1 MKEVTKWDNNPREMW
16 VWDGCVKDKKR
27 RKVIYINEENKE
39 QPVIALTEAGF
50 DTLNYAHCAEIE
62 KSKYRPM
69 TNQEL
74 AWWLLDGIKDRK
86 HREWKLLNY
95 DSIFYGMIYKES
107 EANQSVGD
115 NLFIRENGGEWH
127 EPLVEVIE

>member
-16 VWDGCVKDKKR
+16 VWDDCIKDKKR

-74 AWWLLDGIKDRK
+74 AWWL
-86 HREWKLLNY
+86 REKPTREY
-95 DSIFYGMIYKES
+95 KYKYGSLVSFDYSYMGEK
-107 EANQSVGD
+107 ADNSVNVD
-115 NLFIRENGGEWH
+115 ILIREDGGEWR
-127 EPLVEVIE
+127 EPLIEVNE